1 MMETTL
7 GRQECY
13 RDLGRRRRGMRFWR
27 RAATAAAVLLTIG
40 IGEACA
46 NPVPSHHDGGPK
58 ADNAHVSA
66 HAFGN
71 HGGAKAFSAD
81 ASPALGGPGFS
92 SRRMQ
97 ASGEAAVKI
106 DDRTIRPG
114 VRSHTVTTTTSDG
127 RFLASSTRSVSVAID
142 DDGDAAFAR
151 AFAQA
156 RAPNN
161 VTAVRNGAGNVFAAT
176 SVSVTGDGRATARA
190 GGSIGVS
197 GGAVKVS
204 TWGET
209 SAEVF

>member
-1 MMETTL
+1 
-7 GRQECY
+7 
-13 RDLGRRRRGMRFWR
+13 MRFWR
-27 RAATAAAVLLTIG
+27 EAAAAGAVLLTIG
-40 IGEACA
+40 VGQACA
-46 NPVPSHHDGGPK
+46 DPVPSPHDGGPK
-58 ADNAHVSA
+58 AENTHVAA
-66 HAFGN
+66 HAFGD
-71 HGGAKAFSAD
+71 HGAAKAFSAD
-81 ASPALGGPGFS
+81 RSTALGGSGFS
-92 SRRMQ
+92 SNRMR
-97 ASGEAAVKI
+97 AGGDATVEV

-114 VRSHTVTTTTSDG
+114 VRSHTVTTITSDG
-127 RFLASSTRSVSVAID
+127 RFLASSTRSTSIAIG

-161 VTAVRNGAGNVFAAT
+161 VTAVRNGAGKVFATT
-176 SVSVTGDGRATARA
+176 SVSVTGNGRATAEA